1 MKFDR
6 EHFFETYRNT
16 WGKMTQSQVAALDFL
31 LDALEFWD
39 DKRQVAYAL
48 ATIKHETANTFRPI
62 YERGPRFYFAKYDG
76 RDDLGNTEPGDGYKY
91 RGRGYVQLTGRKN
104 YTHYGIA
111 DTPDDALQPATA
123 FHIMD
128 DGMHTGIF
136 TGKKLGDYINA
147 TKCSYTNARKII
159 NGTDKAAL
167 IAGYAK
173 VFESALQPAQSIQ
186 PVNENNSQPV
196 TQNAENI
203 INTGDSQSTPISDQT
218 VTVTAQKQSAWSLF
232 LAGLTVVGGWYKVM
246 KADYSDV
253 YDKVSGYIDWSFILH
268 AGVGAGL
275 VGLGLWMY
283 DRSKRRADERTA
295 LLVATAADQTKN
307 TVTLK

>member
-6 EHFFETYRNT
+6 DKFFQEYHNA
-16 WGKMTQSQVAALDFL
+16 WGKMTQSQVVALDFL
-31 LDALEFWD
+31 LDAFELWD

-62 YERGPRFYFAKYDG
+62 YERGPKSYFAKYDG

-111 DTPDDALQPATA
+111 DTPDDALKPTTA

-136 TGKKLGDYINA
+136 TGKKLDDYINA

-186 PVNENNSQPV
+186 PVDKNNSQNV
-196 TQNAENI
+196 DQQNGIPTE
-203 INTGDSQSTPISDQT
+203 TTPQDQT